1 MSRWIV
7 WAVPLAALLALLAAG
22 PAAALSSCA
31 QQEHPGRE
39 TLTLADYAGA
49 IEHALDLVEGG
60 DPAGS
65 AGLLAGI
72 TAVVLPGGEVMPVDH
87 GGFIAALEADP
98 PDLNAVASRLATL
111 RHELDAWPRTT
122 VAPGAFEALA
132 KVLARPEFQPER
144 TPDVNPLSDWLN
156 SLLARLPD
164 LPPMPWL
171 RHLLVIGGLAVLT
184 GFVAYLV
191 IGLMGSFV
199 AQAKV
204 GEEGTGVIPLTAGQA
219 LSRSRERAQA
229 GDYRTAVRLLYLST
243 LLLLEERDLLR
254 YDRTLTNREY
264 LRQLAARPTLA
275 GALRPVI
282 DTFDEVWYGETEPGA
297 DEYEAYAEQVE
308 RLREVAG

>member
-1 MSRWIV
+1 MNRWIT
-7 WAVPLAALLALLAAG
+7 WAAPLAALLALLAAG
-22 PAAALSSCA
+22 PAAALPSHA
-31 QQEHPGRE
+31 RHEDPGGE

-49 IEHALDLVEGG
+49 IERALDLAEGG
-60 DPAGS
+60 DVAGA
-65 AGLLAGI
+65 AGLLASI
-72 TAVVLPGGEVMPVDH
+72 TAVALPGGEVMPADH
-87 GGFIAALEADP
+87 GEFIAALEADE
-98 PDLNAVASRLATL
+98 PDLDAVASRLAAL

-132 KVLARPEFQPER
+132 EVLARPEFQPER
-144 TPDVNPLSDWLN
+144 TPDVSPLRDWLN

-184 GFVAYLV
+184 GVVAYLV
-191 IGLMGSFV
+191 TGLMGSFV
-199 AQAKV
+199 AQAEV
-204 GEEGTGVIPLTAGQA
+204 DEGRAGAIPLTAGQA
-219 LSRSRERAQA
+219 LSRSREMAQA

-264 LRQLAARPTLA
+264 LRQLAVRPTLA
-275 GALRPVI
+275 GALRPVV

-308 RLREVAG
+308 RLREVAE